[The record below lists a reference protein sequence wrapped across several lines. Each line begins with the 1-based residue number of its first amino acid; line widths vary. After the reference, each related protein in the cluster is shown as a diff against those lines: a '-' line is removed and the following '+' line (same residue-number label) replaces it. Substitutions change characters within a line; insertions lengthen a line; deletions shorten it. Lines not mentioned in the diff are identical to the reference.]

1 MKRFKK
7 TMTPLHAF
15 GFAICLSSSASLH
28 AQQTIANPLI
38 RPASSQGLA
47 AQGQQTVATD
57 SSSGGQAAQSEEQL
71 RRQAERRVTQEDLNI
86 RQQALNT
93 PVVPAQL
100 ASYFNNMQ
108 VTALLRG
115 AVVLRRVEQRQ
126 GAAVAQPVAT
136 NTSQGAATPV
146 ADPRSVSK
154 STAVLRLKAGQTINV
169 NGYPLRATVN
179 GLDVSV
185 DWLSESGSW
194 VNVYF
199 GALESSHEPDSLTP
213 DDSRLIKVDTDAY
226 DYLVPVLSTRTFS
239 AGGTLGGQGTAQGG
253 GLGGGF
259 GGGPGGF
266 GGGFGGGQPGFGTG
280 FPN

>member
-1 MKRFKK
+1 MNI
-7 TMTPLHAF
+7 
-15 GFAICLSSSASLH
+15 FANKSSVSGLGLALCMACGAAG
-28 AQQTIANPLI
+28 AQQNIANPLI
-38 RPASSQGLA
+38 RPAVSQGLA
-47 AQGQQTVATD
+47 PQEQSSVAPERTAPQQGQSD
-57 SSSGGQAAQSEEQL
+57 DEL

-126 GAAVAQPVAT
+126 TVGTVQPVSA
-136 NTSQGAATPV
+136 NPAQGAQSAQLPTTDIRN
-146 ADPRSVSK
+146 ASK
-154 STAVLRLKAGQTINV
+154 STAVLRLKAGQTVNV

-185 DWLSESGSW
+185 DWLSDSGRW

-199 GALESSHEPDSLTP
+199 GALESSHEPNSQTP

-226 DYLVPVLSTRTFS
+226 DYLVPVLTTRTFS
-239 AGGTLGGQGTAQGG
+239 AGGTLGGQGNAPGN
-253 GLGGGF
+253 GF
-259 GGGPGGF
+259 GGGAGVGGF